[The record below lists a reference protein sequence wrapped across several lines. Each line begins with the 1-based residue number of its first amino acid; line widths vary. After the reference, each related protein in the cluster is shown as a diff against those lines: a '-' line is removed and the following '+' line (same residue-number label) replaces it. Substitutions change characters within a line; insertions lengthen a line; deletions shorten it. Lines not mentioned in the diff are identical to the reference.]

1 MLAQLINTSTQTT
14 IHLDALRLDGG
25 TQPRDGLNTV
35 YVSELAQAIEDGA
48 ALPPIDVMHD
58 GANYWLYDGYHRV
71 AAHRQANILTIP
83 ATIHQGSQQDAQW
96 RSYAANQTHG
106 LRRTNDDK
114 KRAILAALRHPNAA
128 ALSDR
133 EIARHLGV
141 DHKTVAT
148 YREHLQSTGEI
159 PSQTQR
165 TGADGRTIQTA
176 NIGAK
181 PAPVVVARY
190 TVEDLRAIVRACA
203 VQTGLDPAPEGSPF
217 WSKLT
222 EFIKHQAETTNT
234 YWSVSDL
241 RQALD
246 QVIRQNRRQL
256 PEFTVPELVD
266 LIRTCAQD
274 TGLEPSVTGAFWHEV
289 NAAITAAAGGR
300 RWSPDLLRASIIA
313 IQPPPAR
320 RTIEPPAPPAPATDP
335 WLAAWGNNH
344 LLENRETKLNRLV
357 LAINE
362 WALAWTDNKGRTW
375 RDLLDHNP
383 SHANSPFRQTLA
395 AECQRRKLDLP
406 GDDMATLIK
415 KLFFHLLNTNS
426 ITPAPTI
433 QPVDDRP
440 MLSLNDNEWT
450 AAGRAQMHD
459 WAAAEA
465 AADEAERQ
473 ALANPIDSDITMAKP
488 ADLHVMAT
496 PPISNLQ
503 SPNPKSPTPL
513 DPRPAQLNAWWVRL
527 LTLRSELG
535 DWAELTGRHTDTLGI
550 VRELNKLI
558 DLTQA
563 ELDAI
568 TTGAPALA
576 LVEA

>member
-25 TQPRDGLNTV
+25 TQPRDGLNTA
-35 YVSELAQAIEDGA
+35 YVTELAQSLQDGA
-48 ALPPIDVMHD
+48 TLPPIDVMHD

-71 AAHRQANILTIP
+71 AAHRQANILIIP
-83 ATIHQGSQQDAQW
+83 ATIHQGDQAAAQW

-133 EIARHLGV
+133 QIASHLGV
-141 DHKTVAT
+141 DHKTIAV
-148 YREHLQSTGEI
+148 YREQLQSTGEI

-165 TGADGRTIQTA
+165 TGADGRTINTT

-181 PAPVVVARY
+181 PATLGRY

-203 VQTGLDPAPEGSPF
+203 VQTGLDPAPEGTPF

-222 EFIKHQAETTNT
+222 EFIRKQADTTNT

-246 QVIRQNRRQL
+246 QVIRQNQRQL
-256 PEFTVPELVD
+256 PEFTVPEMVD

-300 RWSPDLLRASIIA
+300 RWSSDLLRASIIA
-313 IQPPPAR
+313 VQPRPVA
-320 RTIEPPAPPAPATDP
+320 AQQQPAPAADP
-335 WLAAWGNNH
+335 WLAAWDNNH
-344 LLENRETKLNRLV
+344 PLENRETKLNRLV

-395 AECQRRKLDLP
+395 AECQRRELDIP

-415 KLFFHLLNTNS
+415 KLFFHLLNTNP

-440 MLSLNDNEWT
+440 LPAW
-450 AAGRAQMHD
+450 AQPTT
-459 WAAAEA
+459 
-465 AADEAERQ
+465 DE
-473 ALANPIDSDITMAKP
+473 P
-488 ADLHVMAT
+488 ATD
-496 PPISNLQ
+496 
-503 SPNPKSPTPL
+503 
-513 DPRPAQLNAWWVRL
+513 DPRHTQLNTWWLRL
-527 LTLRSELG
+527 VTLRSELG
-535 DWAELTGRHTDTLGI
+535 DWCELTGRYTDTLGI

-563 ELDAI
+563 EL
-568 TTGAPALA
+568 A